1 MRLIATLLICSGRI
15 LRFDTRVIRLVP
27 SSQAMSLNRRASA
40 VFPAAVFPAAVFPAV
55 VFPASVIRHCWRLLS
70 RHLFSGRPVDRRRIE
85 SRLRISGNVSFFL
98 MVP

>member
-27 SSQAMSLNRRASA
+27 SSQAMSLNRRAS
-40 VFPAAVFPAAVFPAV
+40 AVFPAV